1 MMLCMYLLCCGSRL
15 MTQDLQHGEIQ
26 DLYSKK
32 NLDPYTI
39 RALCSDSS
47 LKRRPKC
54 FVFFRQRMEKKKPPQ
69 ATRLSLGSPQHIM
82 KLLALPLNWH
92 MINR

>member
-1 MMLCMYLLCCGSRL
+1 MMLCIYSLCCGSRV

-32 NLDPYTI
+32 NPTPTQFE
-39 RALCSDSS
+39 RFALTHRSNVVPNALSFSDSGW
-47 LKRRPKC
+47 KRRNPL
-54 FVFFRQRMEKKKPPQ
+54 KPH
-69 ATRLSLGSPQHIM
+69 ACHI
-82 KLLALPLNWH
+82 LALPLNWH